1 MGLFSASAQDRQRD
15 MDKLEEFKKRH
26 PYKYEQII
34 KKGRTPNLFDYL
46 SEETSVGF
54 SYNYG
59 KDFPIGA
66 SFNVSYSM
74 LMVSLDFGVNT
85 DDDKYT
91 TTTMHDYVDEN
102 NYSYTKCVRDP
113 KYFLTITPHFY
124 MKYFAI
130 GCGVGFMELSKDSET
145 ESSYAS
151 GAISGGS
158 SVSSSGES
166 TCRLMI
172 RPVIKGFIPINDDLS
187 LSVNAGYDYGLS
199 FKEKNGF
206 NFGLGLQ
213 WRVDY

>member
-1 MGLFSASAQDRQRD
+1 MGLFSASAQDRQHD

-59 KDFPIGA
+59 KDFLIGA

-91 TTTMHDYVDEN
+91 TTVMHNYEDEN
-102 NYSYTKCVRDP
+102 NYSYSKYIRDP
-113 KYFLTITPHFY
+113 KYYMTITPHFY

-130 GCGVGFMELSKDSET
+130 GCGVGFLELSKDGEY
-145 ESSYAS
+145 ESSYVN
-151 GAISGGS
+151 GGNKGGS
-158 SVSSSGES
+158 SGSSSGDTS
-166 TCRLMI
+166 YRLMI
-172 RPVIKGFIPINDDLS
+172 RPVIKGFIPINDGLS